1 MDTMDT
7 DLMDIMDTTDPMDI
21 GDTMERDPLMK
32 KLQLLDQTLMLRP
45 ILIMD
50 TAMDITDHTD
60 TTGDTMERELLMLM
74 RPQLQ
79 VQTLTLKQMLMPG
92 MDTMDTDLM
101 DITDTTD
108 PMDIGDT
115 TERDL
120 LMKKLQL
127 LDQTLMLRLI
137 LIMDTVMDITD
148 HMDTTGDTM
157 ERELLMLMR
166 PQLQDQTLM
175 LRPILIMDTDTDT
188 TDHTDTTG

>member
-50 TAMDITDHTD
+50 TD
-60 TTGDTMERELLMLM
+60 T
-74 RPQLQ
+74 
-79 VQTLTLKQMLMPG
+79 
-92 MDTMDTDLM
+92 
-101 DITDTTD
+101 
-108 PMDIGDT
+108 
-115 TERDL
+115 
-120 LMKKLQL
+120 
-127 LDQTLMLRLI
+127 
-137 LIMDTVMDITD
+137 DITD

-166 PQLQDQTLM
+166 PQLQVQILMLKQMLMLGMDTMDTDLMDIMDTTDPMDIGDTMERDLLMKKLQLLDQTLM
-175 LRPILIMDTDTDT
+175 LRPIPLWIWLWILQTIWILWILQ
-188 TDHTDTTG
+188 

>member
-1 MDTMDT
+1 MGDT
-7 DLMDIMDTTDPMDI
+7 DT
-21 GDTMERDPLMK
+21 
-32 KLQLLDQTLMLRP
+32 
-45 ILIMD
+45 
-50 TAMDITDHTD
+50 DITDHTD

-127 LDQTLMLRLI
+127 LAQILMLMLM
-137 LIMDTVMDITD
+137 LGMDIMVADMDMDITD
-148 HMDTTGDTM
+148 HMDTM
-157 ERELLMLMR
+157 V
-166 PQLQDQTLM
+166 
-175 LRPILIMDTDTDT
+175 MDTGERSKLAALFNQMTSIF
-188 TDHTDTTG
+188 